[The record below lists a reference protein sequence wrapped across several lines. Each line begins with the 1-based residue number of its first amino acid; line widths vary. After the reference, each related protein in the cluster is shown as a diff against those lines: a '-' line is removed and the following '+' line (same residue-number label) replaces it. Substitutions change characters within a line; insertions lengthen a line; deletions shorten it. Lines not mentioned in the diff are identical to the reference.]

1 MSTNKILVIDDSKV
15 IRMRVKDMLP
25 EGNFNIIEA
34 KDGLEGFNLIK
45 TENPN
50 LIMLDFLL
58 PKMSG
63 WEVYQE
69 IQKQHQFR
77 SIPLVLMSGRKE
89 EVTDKLSEPFKYFS
103 FVEKPFDREQL
114 VSAIRDAMVK
124 AKKQPQTS
132 TVGSPSALGNA
143 PDIEALTTE
152 IEQLKLQVTNLKQ
165 ESEQFKKQFNQ
176 LVIFVKQKLK

>member
-1 MSTNKILVIDDSKV
+1 MSTHKILVIDDSKV

-25 EGNFNIIEA
+25 EGNFDIIEA

-69 IQKQHQFR
+69 IQKQQNFR

-89 EVTDKLSEPFKYFS
+89 EVTDKISEPFEHFS

-114 VSAIRDAMVK
+114 VSAIRDAMMK
-124 AKKQPQTS
+124 AKKQPQS
-132 TVGSPSALGNA
+132 SASDLSGAPSANT
-143 PDIEALTTE
+143 DSALTAE
-152 IEQLKLQVTNLKQ
+152 IEQLKLKIAKLEKD
-165 ESEQFKKQFNQ
+165 SEQMKKQFKQ
-176 LVIFVKQKLK
+176 LVGFVRQQVK